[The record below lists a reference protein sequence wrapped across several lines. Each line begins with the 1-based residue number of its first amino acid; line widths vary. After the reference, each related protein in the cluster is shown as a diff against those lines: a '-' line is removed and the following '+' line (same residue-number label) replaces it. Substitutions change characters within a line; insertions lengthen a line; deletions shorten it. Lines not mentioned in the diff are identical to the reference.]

1 MLILIE
7 LEFSG
12 KENIFFIKKIQY
24 GWLNFR
30 HGTGG
35 HGALISFFKRPAQYK
50 SISAFSPI
58 YNASEYECSQNAFKK
73 FFGQS

>member
-1 MLILIE
+1 
-7 LEFSG
+7 
-12 KENIFFIKKIQY
+12 
-24 GWLNFR
+24 LNFR